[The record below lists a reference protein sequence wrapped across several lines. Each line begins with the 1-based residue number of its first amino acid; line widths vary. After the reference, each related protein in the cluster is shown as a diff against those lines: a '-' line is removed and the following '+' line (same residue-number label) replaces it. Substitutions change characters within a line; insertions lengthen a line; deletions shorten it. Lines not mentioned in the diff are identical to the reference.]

1 MGRLFSFGLYGNKM
15 LHFLLGAGKQWH
27 NKGVMFA
34 VTTIQNK
41 ECCYLQIIELN
52 IDEVIPYAN
61 NPRYNDGEAVD
72 RVASSI
78 AEYGFKSPIIVD
90 KDNII
95 VAGHT
100 RYKAACKL
108 KLDKIPC
115 IIANDLTPAQI
126 KAYRIADNK
135 VSEYSSWNNELLSIE
150 LEQLQ
155 ELDFDLD
162 LTGFEEFEIESLL
175 NEDETDDMGENLDEH
190 RETLQERFIV
200 PPFSILDTRQ
210 GYWQDRKRIWKR
222 IIKSGNGREESLLGS
237 GLKELAEKTGADLS
251 GTSIFDPVLCETLI
265 NWFCPKG
272 GKVLDPFAGGS
283 VRGLISVL
291 LGNDYTG
298 IDLSDKQIEANYEN
312 YQAISDRHDLNGN
325 DIKKPNWI
333 NDDSCNIDLLV
344 KEKHDFLLTCPPYA
358 DLEVYSNDP
367 HDLSNMPYDKFIE
380 AYNEIISKATEKL
393 KDNAFAA
400 IVVGD
405 VRNKKG
411 YYRGFVPDTIA
422 AFKNAG
428 LEFYN
433 ECILIEQIATG
444 AMRAGK
450 QFEAGRKVVKTHQ
463 NVLIFIKG
471 NEKEL
476 MKDLDIYEYK
486 FDEVDENVEVA

>member
-1 MGRLFSFGLYGNKM
+1 M
-15 LHFLLGAGKQWH
+15 Q
-27 NKGVMFA
+27 
-34 VTTIQNK
+34 I
-41 ECCYLQIIELN
+41 EYLKLEDL
-52 IDEVIPYAN
+52 IPYVN
-61 NPRYNDGEAVD
+61 NPRNNDGEAVD

-100 RYKAACKL
+100 RYKAAKKL
-108 KLDKIPC
+108 NLEKVPVIKAD
-115 IIANDLTPAQI
+115 DLTPAQI

-135 VSEYSSWNNELLSIE
+135 VAEYSSWDNDLLAIEIEEL
-150 LEQLQ
+150 QD
-155 ELDFDLD
+155 LDFDLD
-162 LTGFEEFEIESLL
+162 LTGFEDFEIESLL
-175 NEDETDDMGENLDEH
+175 SVDEASDDLGANLEEN

-210 GYWQDRKRIWKR
+210 GYWQDRKRIWKQ
-222 IIKSGNGREESLLGS
+222 IIKSDNGRDEELLGS
-237 GLKELAEKTGADLS
+237 GLKKLAEKTGADLT

-291 LGNDYTG
+291 LGNEYTG
-298 IDLSDKQIEANYEN
+298 IDLSKKQIEANEEN
-312 YQAISDRHDLNGN
+312 YKMIAGRQDLDGN
-325 DIKKPNWI
+325 DLKKPNWI
-333 NDDSCNIDLLV
+333 NDDSCNIDVLV

-358 DLEVYSNDP
+358 DLEVYSDDP
-367 HDLSNMPYDKFIE
+367 RDISNMPYDKFIE
-380 AYNEIISKATEKL
+380 TYNEIISKAVNKL

-400 IVVGD
+400 IIVGD
-405 VRNKKG
+405 VRDKKG
-411 YYRGFVPDTIA
+411 YYHGFVPDTIA
-422 AFKNAG
+422 AFKKAG
-428 LEFYN
+428 MQYYN

-463 NVLIFIKG
+463 NVLIFVKG

-476 MKDLDIYEYK
+476 MKDLCIYDYD
-486 FDEVDENVEVA
+486 FDEVA

>member
-1 MGRLFSFGLYGNKM
+1 MQIEY
-15 LHFLLGAGKQWH
+15 LG
-27 NKGVMFA
+27 
-34 VTTIQNK
+34 
-41 ECCYLQIIELN
+41 
-52 IDEVIPYAN
+52 IDDIIPYAN
-61 NPRYNDGEAVD
+61 NPRHNDGEAVE

-78 AEYGFKSPIIVD
+78 KEYGFRNPLIID
-90 KDNII
+90 KDNVI

-100 RYKAACKL
+100 RYKASKRL
-108 KLDKIPC
+108 GIDRVPTIKVD
-115 IIANDLTPAQI
+115 DLTPAQI
-126 KAYRIADNK
+126 KAFRLADNK
-135 VSEYSSWNNELLSIE
+135 VAEYSSWDNEMLTIE
-150 LEQLQ
+150 LEELQ
-155 ELDFDLD
+155 ELDFELD

-175 NEDETDDMGENLDEH
+175 NEDENEDDLGDNLDEN

-210 GYWQDRKRIWKR
+210 GYWQERKKIWKQ
-222 IIKSGNGREESLLGS
+222 IIKSDNGRDECLLGS
-237 GLKELAEKTGADLS
+237 GLKELAEKTGADLT

-298 IDLSDKQIEANYEN
+298 IDLSEKQIKANINN
-312 YQAISDRHDLNGN
+312 YKAIADRQDLHGN
-325 DIKKPNWI
+325 DLKMPNWI

-344 KEKHDFLLTCPPYA
+344 KGKHDFLLTCPPYA
-358 DLEVYSNDP
+358 DLEVYSDDP
-367 HDLSNMPYDKFIE
+367 RDISNMPYDEFLS
-380 AYNEIISKATEKL
+380 AYREIISKAAEKL

-405 VRNKKG
+405 VRDKKG
-411 YYRGFVPDTIA
+411 YYYNFVGDTIQA
-422 AFKNAG
+422 AKDAG
-428 LEFYN
+428 LKYYN

-444 AMRAGK
+444 AMRAGR

-463 NVLIFIKG
+463 NVLIFVKG

-476 MKDLDIYEYK
+476 MKDLDIYEYS
-486 FDEVDENVEVA
+486 FSEGDNDVEAA

>member
-1 MGRLFSFGLYGNKM
+1 M
-15 LHFLLGAGKQWH
+15 Q
-27 NKGVMFA
+27 
-34 VTTIQNK
+34 I
-41 ECCYLQIIELN
+41 EYLKTEEL
-52 IDEVIPYAN
+52 IPYAN
-61 NPRYNDGEAVD
+61 NPRNNDGEAVD
-72 RVASSI
+72 RVAASI

-95 VAGHT
+95 IAGHT
-100 RYKAACKL
+100 RYKAAKKL
-108 KLDKIPC
+108 GIDEVP
-115 IIANDLTPAQI
+115 IIKADDLTPAQI

-135 VSEYSSWNNELLSIE
+135 VAEYSSWDNELLSLE
-150 LEQLQ
+150 LEKLQ

-162 LTGFEEFEIESLL
+162 LTGFEDWEIESLL
-175 NEDETDDMGENLDEH
+175 SADDDTEDLGEALDEN

-210 GYWQDRKRIWKR
+210 GYWQDRKRIWKQ
-222 IIKSGNGREESLLGS
+222 IIKSSNGRDGGLLGDGLNKLNENYFGSNESLG
-237 GLKELAEKTGADLS
+237 

-298 IDLSDKQIEANYEN
+298 IDLSERQIKANEEN
-312 YQAISDRHDLNGN
+312 YTAIEGRKDLDGN
-325 DIKKPNWI
+325 ILKKPMWI
-333 NDDSCNIDLLV
+333 NEDSCNIDVLI
-344 KEKHDFLLTCPPYA
+344 EDKHDFMLTCPPYA
-358 DLEVYSNDP
+358 DLEVYSDDP
-367 HDLSNMPYDKFIE
+367 RDISNMPYDKFIE
-380 AYNEIISKATEKL
+380 KYNEIIQKATDKL
-393 KDNAFAA
+393 KDNAFVA
-400 IVVGD
+400 IVIGD
-405 VRNKKG
+405 VRDKKG
-411 YYRGFVPDTIA
+411 YYQGFVPDTIK
-422 AFKNAG
+422 AFERAG
-428 LEFYN
+428 LKHYN

-476 MKDLDIYEYK
+476 MKDLKIYEYDLK
-486 FDEVDENVEVA
+486 EVGKDVEHIEAE